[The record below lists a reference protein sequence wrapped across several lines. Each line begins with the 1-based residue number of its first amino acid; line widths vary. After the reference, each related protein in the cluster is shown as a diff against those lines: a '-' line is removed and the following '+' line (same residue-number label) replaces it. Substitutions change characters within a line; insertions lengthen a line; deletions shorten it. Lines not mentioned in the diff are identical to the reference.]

1 MESIIEVGKMGIS
14 GNGIF
19 GALITAVMVAAAVYT
34 GGATL
39 AVAAYWGAAAG
50 ALSLVATSL
59 MAQVGTTSGYNDVTQ
74 ALSRSTSPSSGLP
87 IIYGGSGPNKPGS
100 SGGSF
105 VLSSV
110 INNWYNVP
118 NGSSQYFFS
127 EQVVSMTGTGKHIE
141 QIYFDGEPVLEIP
154 IKQDGIV
161 PKDSIISKFQKY
173 LQLEVRFGGE
183 YTTTKTLAKQYAGPK
198 WTDKF
203 LGRGVVSI
211 SSVIFKTEQSTMDG
225 ILTNDNFNMTVEL
238 KGQSI
243 YDFNS
248 GNTFATSC
256 PASQAY
262 DYFVNPI
269 YGLGIDPALIN
280 RQSFTEVSQWCF
292 QQGLTSNISMS
303 YQSTYKENLES
314 ILQACAG
321 IIYIHGG
328 QIYLTVDR
336 KTLSVHSFNESNIV
350 GEASISTSGTSD
362 YYNTIDASYT
372 KPDSM
377 YANEVLRIPSDID
390 NDEVIKSDGMVITLA
405 RDFKSVYDP
414 NILANLVNAELR
426 KTKFAKR
433 TLTFTTAEG
442 WDIRVWDSIDVN
454 FKELMVSGKF
464 KVLSKSIATDQQ
476 NVGYC
481 TITCIEYPD
490 AIFDG
495 TDPGIWSPGG
505 IINPDEGRAILP
517 PTNLS
522 VTRKGDTNTGSVVNL
537 GWEESPSQNVRG
549 YYVYYRET
557 GQSNWIIAGQT
568 PPTKYEF
575 DIFGLDI
582 DKKYDFGV
590 SAFNIIGGVSVK
602 AVLGNVTPEF
612 SFALPAITG
621 LKLTNATTGL
631 YETTALDF
639 NLIWDNQSNLKVNNL
654 SFSDYF
660 KHYVVRIYDGSTLK
674 ATYYT
679 KEDGFNFTFELN
691 NLRIRKPTI
700 GITAQ
705 GFNSGTFSPEVK
717 ITVENKQCG
726 LVEGVRIS
734 GGFGNLFVNWIESLE
749 PDYAGAS
756 IILTS
761 DSSTQTFIS
770 NKPEFDSVPNVQDG
784 NYRVKVGLFDAFG
797 MDNIRYSDDI
807 EIGINSKYVFTDQ
820 DADAINNIL
829 DLDKRLDDTLSNAVN
844 ESSQYTNTKID
855 VLQNQI
861 DNDINAKITEMN
873 QTIVDNNTATTQ
885 QITQLKS
892 EVDGN
897 IATVNQEMAT
907 KASKDSIDSSYSL
920 SVKAGGEVAG
930 FRLMASD
937 GTEKTSA
944 IYFSA
949 NKFVIS
955 GSDTAVAGDTPPFSV
970 VNGKTYIKTA
980 MIQQGSLG
988 SAYIADAAIT
998 NVKIANGSIN
1008 EAKIQDASI
1017 TNAKIS
1023 GLIKSDNFDPAS
1035 TGWGIN
1041 KNGDA
1046 IFSNATVRGTIIAQ
1060 NGNFAFNGTNNVVE
1074 INDLGVTI
1082 NIPGGGMIR
1091 LGRW

>member
-1 MESIIEVGKMGIS
+1 MGS
-14 GNGIF
+14 GGGIL
-19 GALITAVMVAAAVYT
+19 GALVTAVMVAAAVYT

-39 AVAAYWGAAAG
+39 AVAAAWGAAAG
-50 ALSLVATSL
+50 ALSLVATSML
-59 MAQVGTTSGYNDVTQ
+59 GQIATTTGYNDVSQ
-74 ALSRSTSPSSGLP
+74 ALSRSTSPTSGLP
-87 IIYGGSGPNKPGS
+87 IIYGGSGPHKAGS
-100 SGGSF
+100 TGGSF
-105 VLSSV
+105 VLTSV

-141 QIYFDGEPVLEIP
+141 QIYFDGEPVLSLP
-154 IKQDGIV
+154 VTTDGIV
-161 PKDSIISKFQKY
+161 PRNSIISKFQNF
-173 LQLEVRFGGE
+173 LQLEVRFGGD
-183 YTTTKTLAKQYAGPK
+183 YTTTKELAKRYAGPK

-203 LGRGVVSI
+203 LGNGVVSI

-280 RQSFTEVSQWCF
+280 RQSFAEVSQWCF
-292 QQGLTSNISMS
+292 QQGLTSNIAMS
-303 YQSTYKENLES
+303 YQSTYKENIES

-390 NDEVIKSDGMVITLA
+390 NDEVIKSDGIVITLA
-405 RDFKSVYDP
+405 RNFKAVYDQ

-442 WDIRVWDSIDVN
+442 WDLRVWDSIDVN
-454 FKELMVSGKF
+454 FKELMVAGKF

-495 TDPGIWSPGG
+495 TDPGTWSPGG

-522 VTRKGDTNTGSVVNL
+522 VTRRGDITTGSVVTL
-537 GWEESPSQNVRG
+537 TWEESPSQNVRG
-549 YYVYYRET
+549 YYIYYRET
-557 GQSNWIIAGQT
+557 GAVNWILAGQT

-575 DIFGLDI
+575 DIYGLDL

-602 AVLGNVTPEF
+602 AVLGNITPEF
-612 SFALPAITG
+612 NFALPAITG

-639 NLIWDNQSNLKVNNL
+639 NLQWDNQSNIKVNNL
-654 SFSDYF
+654 SFSNYF
-660 KHYVVRIYDGSTLK
+660 KYYVVKIYDGSTLK

-705 GFNSGTFSPEVK
+705 GFNAGTFSPEVK

-734 GGFGNLFVNWIESLE
+734 GGFGNLFVNWIESTE

-756 IILTS
+756 IILST
-761 DSSTQTFIS
+761 DISTQSYVS

-784 NYRVKVGLFDAFG
+784 SYKVKVGLFDAFG
-797 MDNIRYSDDI
+797 MDNIQYSEEIDI
-807 EIGINSKYVFTDQ
+807 DINSKYVFTKD
-820 DADAINNIL
+820 DADEINSIL
-829 DLDKRLDDTLSNAVN
+829 DLDKRLDDTLSSAVN
-844 ESSQYTNTKID
+844 ESTQYTNTQIT

-873 QTIVDNNTATTQ
+873 QTIVDNDTAQTQ
-885 QITQLKS
+885 KITQLKS

-897 IATVNQEMAT
+897 IATVNQQMTT
-907 KASKDSIDSSYSL
+907 KADKSSVNASYTL

-930 FRLMASD
+930 FRLLATD
-937 GTEKTSA
+937 GTEKSSA
-944 IYFSA
+944 VYFAA
-949 NKFVIS
+949 NKFIIS
-955 GSDTAVAGDTPPFSV
+955 GSDTATAGDTPPFSV
-970 VNGKTYIKTA
+970 VNGKTFIKTA
-980 MIQQGSLG
+980 MIQQGSIG
-988 SAYIADAAIT
+988 SVYIADGA
-998 NVKIANGSIN
+998 
-1008 EAKIQDASI
+1008 I
-1017 TNAKIS
+1017 TNAKIANAS
-1023 GLIKSDNFDPAS
+1023 INDAKIVDGTVTNAKIGNFISSNNYDWS
-1035 TGWGIN
+1035 TGNTGWLISKDGTGVFN
-1041 KNGDA
+1041 NV
-1046 IFSNATVRGTIIAQ
+1046 TVRGNLTAQ
-1060 NGNFAFNGTNNVVE
+1060 NGSFAFNGTNNVVE
-1074 INDLGVTI
+1074 INDLGVTV